1 MTKQVLSASFF
12 VVLFG
17 INLWG
22 SPTNNDIEIFVDNDQ
37 HNAFISVV
45 SRSEA
50 NKEIKNIE
58 AMSLIPIALGVK
70 DNIDVVGLPNT
81 AGSIALQNNRPTKSA
96 HLTKRL
102 QSGGYYIVGK
112 TNLSEWANFRSTHSV
127 SGWSSL
133 GGQTVNPY
141 GVNRNPCGSSSGS
154 AVAVATG
161 LVSVAIGTET
171 NGSISC
177 PASVNG
183 VVGIKPTVGL
193 VSRSGIIPISH
204 SQDTAGPI
212 GTNVKDAAR
221 LLSYMAGFDPGDP
234 ATAKIPKNMR
244 LSFSTNLSKTNLKG
258 KTIGLM
264 SASSN
269 EPEENRLIIKAKT
282 ILIAAGARVIMLA
295 AKQDYPGE
303 EEYFVLRYEFREG
316 INKYLSAHP
325 SQPKNLK
332 ELIDFNIKN
341 KNTVLAHFDQDIFLL
356 SEQTKGQKEKYLDA
370 LKITKSVSTEHIDNL
385 LNKNELDAIVG
396 LTMGPAWEIDYE
408 GGDQT
413 AAKNQLSWGMG
424 GYAAMAGY
432 PHITIPLG
440 FVQGLPVGL
449 SFISTAWQDKNIIEM
464 AYAFEQANNL

>member
-1 MTKQVLSASFF
+1 MHPLKKQIKIKRLLIVFLFF
-12 VVLFG
+12 VPSQSFQQT
-17 INLWG
+17 I
-22 SPTNNDIEIFVDNDQ
+22 TERDEY
-37 HNAFISVV
+37 NAFISFVDKKTV
-45 SRSEA
+45 A
-50 NKEIKNIE
+50 KEIKNIK
-58 AMSLIPIALGVK
+58 AMSLVPISLGVK
-70 DNIDVVGLPNT
+70 DNIDIEGIPNT
-81 AGSIALQNNRPTKSA
+81 AGSIALQNNKPKKSA
-96 HLTKRL
+96 YLAKHLK
-102 QSGGYYIVGK
+102 SGGYYVVGK

-204 SQDTAGPI
+204 SQDTAGPM

-244 LSFSTNLSKTNLKG
+244 LNFSTNLSKTNLKG
-258 KTIGLM
+258 KTIGLI

-303 EEYFVLRYEFREG
+303 EEYFVLLYEFREG
-316 INKYLSAHP
+316 INKYLSTHP
-325 SQPKNLK
+325 NQPKNLK

-341 KNTVLAHFDQDIFLL
+341 KNTVLTHFDQDIFLL
-356 SEQTKGQKEKYLDA
+356 SEQTKGQKEKYLNA
-370 LKITKSVSTEHIDNL
+370 LKITKSVSTEHIDSL
-385 LNKNELDAIVG
+385 LNKNGLDAIVG

-408 GGDQT
+408 GGDQA
-413 AAKNQLSWGMG
+413 AAKNQLSWGVG

>member
-1 MTKQVLSASFF
+1 MHPLKKQIKIKRLLIVFLFFLPSQSFQQT
-12 VVLFG
+12 
-17 INLWG
+17 I
-22 SPTNNDIEIFVDNDQ
+22 TERDEY
-37 HNAFISVV
+37 NAFISFVDKKTV
-45 SRSEA
+45 A
-50 NKEIKNIE
+50 KEIKNIK
-58 AMSLIPIALGVK
+58 AMSLVPIALGVK
-70 DNIDVVGLPNT
+70 DNIDIEGISNT
-81 AGSIALQNNRPTKSA
+81 AGSIALQNNKPKKSA
-96 HLTKRL
+96 YLTKRL
-102 QSGGYYIVGK
+102 KSGGYYVVGK
-112 TNLSEWANFRSTHSV
+112 TNLSEWANFRSAHSV

-204 SQDTAGPI
+204 SQDTAGPM
-212 GTNVKDAAR
+212 GTSVKGAAR
-221 LLSYMAGFDPGDP
+221 LLSYMAGFDPRDP
-234 ATAKIPKNMR
+234 ATAKIPRDMQ
-244 LSFSTNLSKTNLKG
+244 LSFSTNLSKTSLKG
-258 KTIGLM
+258 KTVGLM

-303 EEYFVLRYEFREG
+303 EEYFVLLYEFREG

-325 SQPKNLK
+325 NQPKNLK

-341 KNTVLAHFDQDIFLL
+341 KNTVLTHFDQDIFLL
-356 SEQTKGQKEKYLDA
+356 SEQTKGQKEKYLNA

-385 LNKNELDAIVG
+385 LNTNGLDAIVG

-408 GGDQT
+408 GGDQA
-413 AAKNQLSWGMG
+413 AAKNQLSWGVG

>member
-1 MTKQVLSASFF
+1 MHPLKKQIKIKRLLIVFLFF
-12 VVLFG
+12 VPSQSFQQT
-17 INLWG
+17 I
-22 SPTNNDIEIFVDNDQ
+22 TERDEY
-37 HNAFISVV
+37 NAFISFVDKKTV
-45 SRSEA
+45 A
-50 NKEIKNIE
+50 KEIKNIK
-58 AMSLIPIALGVK
+58 AMSLVPIALGVK
-70 DNIDVVGLPNT
+70 DNIDIEGIPNT
-81 AGSIALQNNRPTKSA
+81 AGSIALQNNKPKKSA
-96 HLTKRL
+96 YLAKHLK
-102 QSGGYYIVGK
+102 SGGYYVVGK
-112 TNLSEWANFRSTHSV
+112 TNLSEWANFRSAHSV

-204 SQDTAGPI
+204 SQDTAGPM
-212 GTNVKDAAR
+212 GTNVKGAAR
-221 LLSYMAGFDPGDP
+221 LLSYMAGFDPRDP
-234 ATAKIPKNMR
+234 ATAKIPRDMR
-244 LSFSTNLSKTNLKG
+244 LNFSTNLSKTNLKG

-303 EEYFVLRYEFREG
+303 EEYFVLLYEFREG
-316 INKYLSAHP
+316 INKYLSTHP
-325 SQPKNLK
+325 NQPKNLK

-341 KNTVLAHFDQDIFLL
+341 KNTVLTHFDQDIFLL
-356 SEQTKGQKEKYLDA
+356 SEQTKGQKEKYLNA

-385 LNKNELDAIVG
+385 LNTNGLDAIVG

-408 GGDQT
+408 GGDQA
-413 AAKNQLSWGMG
+413 AAKNQLSWGVG

-464 AYAFEQANNL
+464 AYAFEQTNNL

>member
-1 MTKQVLSASFF
+1 MTKQLLPTSFF

-22 SPTNNDIEIFVDNDQ
+22 SPTNNDIEIFVDKDQ

-45 SRSEA
+45 SKGDA

-58 AMSLIPIALGVK
+58 AMSLVPIALGVK
-70 DNIDVVGLPNT
+70 DNIDVEGFPTT
-81 AGSIALQNNRPTKSA
+81 AGSLALQNNRPIKSA

-102 QSGGYYIVGK
+102 RSGGYYIVGK

-204 SQDTAGPI
+204 SQDTAGPM

-244 LSFSTNLSKTNLKG
+244 LNFSTNLSKTNLKG

-282 ILIAAGARVIMLA
+282 TLIAAGARVIMLA

-303 EEYFVLRYEFREG
+303 EEYFVLLYEFREG
-316 INKYLSAHP
+316 INKYLSTHP
-325 SQPKNLK
+325 NQLKNLK

-341 KNTVLAHFDQDIFLL
+341 KKTVLAHFDQDIFLL

-370 LKITKSVSTEHIDNL
+370 LKITKTVSTEHLDNL
-385 LNKNELDAIVG
+385 LNTNELDAIVG

-408 GGDQT
+408 GGDQA

-449 SFISTAWQDKNIIEM
+449 SFISTAWQDKKIIEM
-464 AYAFEQANNL
+464 AYAFEQANNP

>member
-1 MTKQVLSASFF
+1 MTKQLLPTSFF

-22 SPTNNDIEIFVDNDQ
+22 SPTNSDIEIFVDKDQ

-45 SRSEA
+45 SKGKA

-58 AMSLIPIALGVK
+58 TIPLVPIALGVK
-70 DNIDVVGLPNT
+70 DNIDVVGFPTT
-81 AGSIALQNNRPTKSA
+81 AGSLALQNNRPIKSA

-102 QSGGYYIVGK
+102 RSGGYYIVGK

-204 SQDTAGPI
+204 SQDTAGPM

-244 LSFSTNLSKTNLKG
+244 LNFSTNLSKTNLKG

-303 EEYFVLRYEFREG
+303 EEYFVLLYEFREG
-316 INKYLSAHP
+316 INKYLSTHP
-325 SQPKNLK
+325 NQPKNLK

-341 KNTVLAHFDQDIFLL
+341 KNTVLTHFDQNIFLL
-356 SEQTKGQKEKYLDA
+356 SEQTKGQKEKYLNA

-385 LNKNELDAIVG
+385 LNKNGLDAIVG

-408 GGDQT
+408 GGDQA

>member
-1 MTKQVLSASFF
+1 MHPLKKQIKIKRLLIVFLFF
-12 VVLFG
+12 VPSQSFQQT
-17 INLWG
+17 I
-22 SPTNNDIEIFVDNDQ
+22 TERDEY
-37 HNAFISVV
+37 NAFISFVDKKTV
-45 SRSEA
+45 A
-50 NKEIKNIE
+50 KEIKNIK
-58 AMSLIPIALGVK
+58 AMSLVPIALGVK
-70 DNIDVVGLPNT
+70 DNIDIEGIPNT
-81 AGSIALQNNRPTKSA
+81 AGSIALQNNKPKKSA
-96 HLTKRL
+96 YLTKRL
-102 QSGGYYIVGK
+102 KSGGYYVVGK
-112 TNLSEWANFRSTHSV
+112 TNLSEWANFRSAHSV

-204 SQDTAGPI
+204 SQDTAGPM
-212 GTNVKDAAR
+212 GTNVKGAAR
-221 LLSYMAGFDPGDP
+221 LLSYMAGFDPRDP
-234 ATAKIPKNMR
+234 ATAKIPRDMR
-244 LSFSTNLSKTNLKG
+244 LNFSTNLSKTNLKG

-303 EEYFVLRYEFREG
+303 EEYFVLLYEFREG
-316 INKYLSAHP
+316 INKYLSTHP
-325 SQPKNLK
+325 NQPKNLK

-341 KNTVLAHFDQDIFLL
+341 KNTVLTHFDQNIFLL
-356 SEQTKGQKEKYLDA
+356 SEQTKGQKEKYLNA
-370 LKITKSVSTEHIDNL
+370 LKITKSVSIEHIDNL
-385 LNKNELDAIVG
+385 LNKNGLDAIVG

-408 GGDQT
+408 GGDQV
-413 AAKNQLSWGMG
+413 AAKNQLSWGVG

>member
-1 MTKQVLSASFF
+1 MTKQLLPTSFF

-22 SPTNNDIEIFVDNDQ
+22 SPTNNDIEIFFDKDQ

-45 SRSEA
+45 SKGDA

-58 AMSLIPIALGVK
+58 AMSLVPIALGVK
-70 DNIDVVGLPNT
+70 DNIDVVGFPTT
-81 AGSIALQNNRPTKSA
+81 AGSLALQNNRPIKSA

-102 QSGGYYIVGK
+102 RSGGYYIVGK

-154 AVAVATG
+154 AVAVAAG
-161 LVSVAIGTET
+161 LVGVAIGTET

-204 SQDTAGPI
+204 SQDTAGPM

-244 LSFSTNLSKTNLKG
+244 LNFSTNLSKTNLKG

-303 EEYFVLRYEFREG
+303 EEYFVLLYEFREG
-316 INKYLSAHP
+316 INKYLSTHP
-325 SQPKNLK
+325 NQLKNLK

-341 KNTVLAHFDQDIFLL
+341 KKTVLAHFDQDIFLL
-356 SEQTKGQKEKYLDA
+356 SEQTKGQKDKYLDA
-370 LKITKSVSTEHIDNL
+370 LKITKTVSTEHLDNL
-385 LNKNELDAIVG
+385 LNTNELDAIVG

-408 GGDQT
+408 GGDQA

-449 SFISTAWQDKNIIEM
+449 SFISTAWQDKKIIEM
-464 AYAFEQANNL
+464 AYAFEQANNP

>member
-1 MTKQVLSASFF
+1 MTKQLLPTSFF

-22 SPTNNDIEIFVDNDQ
+22 SPTNNDIEIFFDKDQ

-45 SRSEA
+45 SKGDA

-58 AMSLIPIALGVK
+58 AMSLVPIALGVK
-70 DNIDVVGLPNT
+70 DNIDVEGFPTT
-81 AGSIALQNNRPTKSA
+81 AGSLALQNNRPIKSA

-102 QSGGYYIVGK
+102 RSGGYYIVGK

-154 AVAVATG
+154 AVAVAAG
-161 LVSVAIGTET
+161 LVGVAIGTET

-204 SQDTAGPI
+204 SQDTAGPM

-244 LSFSTNLSKTNLKG
+244 LNFSTNLSKTNLKG

-303 EEYFVLRYEFREG
+303 EEYFVLLYEFREG
-316 INKYLSAHP
+316 INKYLSTHP
-325 SQPKNLK
+325 NQPKNLK

-341 KNTVLAHFDQDIFLL
+341 KNTVLTHFDQDIFLL
-356 SEQTKGQKEKYLDA
+356 SEQTKGQKEKYLNA

-385 LNKNELDAIVG
+385 LNKNGLDAIVG
-396 LTMGPAWEIDYE
+396 LTEGPAWEIDYE
-408 GGDQT
+408 GGDQA

>member
-1 MTKQVLSASFF
+1 MKRLLIVFLFFAPTQSFQQTIAE
-12 VVLFG
+12 G
-17 INLWG
+17 
-22 SPTNNDIEIFVDNDQ
+22 DEY
-37 HNAFISVV
+37 NAFISFVDKKTV
-45 SRSEA
+45 A
-50 NKEIKNIE
+50 KEIKNIK
-58 AMSLIPIALGVK
+58 AMSLVPIALGVK
-70 DNIDVVGLPNT
+70 DNIDIEGIPNT
-81 AGSIALQNNRPTKSA
+81 AGSIALQNNKPKKSA
-96 HLTKRL
+96 YLTKHL
-102 QSGGYYIVGK
+102 KSGGYYVVGK

-204 SQDTAGPI
+204 SQDTAGPM
-212 GTNVKDAAR
+212 GTSVKGAAR
-221 LLSYMAGFDPGDP
+221 LLSYLAGFDPRDP
-234 ATAKIPKNMR
+234 ATAKIPRDMQ
-244 LSFSTNLSKTNLKG
+244 LSFSTNLSKTSLKG
-258 KTIGLM
+258 KAVGLM

-282 ILIAAGARVIMLA
+282 ILIDAGAKVIMLA
-295 AKQDYPGE
+295 NKQDYPGE
-303 EEYFVLRYEFREG
+303 EEYFVLLYEFREG
-316 INKYLSAHP
+316 INKYLSSHS

-341 KNTVLAHFDQDIFLL
+341 KKTALAHFDQDIFLL
-356 SEQTKGQKEKYLDA
+356 SEQTKGQKEKYLNA
-370 LKITKSVSTEHIDNL
+370 LKITKSVSTEHIDNF

-408 GGDQT
+408 GGDQA

>member
-1 MTKQVLSASFF
+1 
-12 VVLFG
+12 
-17 INLWG
+17 
-22 SPTNNDIEIFVDNDQ
+22 
-37 HNAFISVV
+37 
-45 SRSEA
+45 
-50 NKEIKNIE
+50 
-58 AMSLIPIALGVK
+58 
-70 DNIDVVGLPNT
+70 
-81 AGSIALQNNRPTKSA
+81 
-96 HLTKRL
+96 
-102 QSGGYYIVGK
+102 
-112 TNLSEWANFRSTHSV
+112 
-127 SGWSSL
+127 
-133 GGQTVNPY
+133 
-141 GVNRNPCGSSSGS
+141 
-154 AVAVATG
+154 
-161 LVSVAIGTET
+161 
-171 NGSISC
+171 
-177 PASVNG
+177 
-183 VVGIKPTVGL
+183 
-193 VSRSGIIPISH
+193 
-204 SQDTAGPI
+204 
-212 GTNVKDAAR
+212 
-221 LLSYMAGFDPGDP
+221 
-234 ATAKIPKNMR
+234 
-244 LSFSTNLSKTNLKG
+244 
-258 KTIGLM
+258 M

-325 SQPKNLK
+325 NQPKNLK

>member
-1 MTKQVLSASFF
+1 MHPLKKQIKIKRLLIVFLFF
-12 VVLFG
+12 VPSQSFQQT
-17 INLWG
+17 I
-22 SPTNNDIEIFVDNDQ
+22 TERDEY
-37 HNAFISVV
+37 NAFISFVDKKTV
-45 SRSEA
+45 A
-50 NKEIKNIE
+50 KEIKNIK
-58 AMSLIPIALGVK
+58 AMSLVPISLGVK
-70 DNIDVVGLPNT
+70 DNIDIEGIPNT
-81 AGSIALQNNRPTKSA
+81 AGSIALQNNKPKKSA
-96 HLTKRL
+96 YLAKHLK
-102 QSGGYYIVGK
+102 SGGYYVVGK

-204 SQDTAGPI
+204 SQDTAGPM

-244 LSFSTNLSKTNLKG
+244 LNFSTNLSKTNLKG
-258 KTIGLM
+258 KTIGLI

-303 EEYFVLRYEFREG
+303 EEYFVLLYEFREG
-316 INKYLSAHP
+316 INKYLSTHP
-325 SQPKNLK
+325 NQPKNLK

-341 KNTVLAHFDQDIFLL
+341 KNTVLTHFDQDIFLL
-356 SEQTKGQKEKYLDA
+356 SEQTKGQKEKYLNA
-370 LKITKSVSTEHIDNL
+370 LKITKSVSTEHIDSL
-385 LNKNELDAIVG
+385 LNKNGLDAIVG

-408 GGDQT
+408 GGDQV
-413 AAKNQLSWGMG
+413 AAKNQLSWGVG

>member
-1 MTKQVLSASFF
+1 MTKQLLPTSFF

-22 SPTNNDIEIFVDNDQ
+22 SPTNNDIEIFFDKDQ

-45 SRSEA
+45 SKGDA

-58 AMSLIPIALGVK
+58 AMSLVPIALGVK
-70 DNIDVVGLPNT
+70 DNIDVEGFPTT
-81 AGSIALQNNRPTKSA
+81 AGSLALQNNRPIKSA

-102 QSGGYYIVGK
+102 RSGGYYIVGK

-154 AVAVATG
+154 AVAVAAG
-161 LVSVAIGTET
+161 LVGVAIGTET

-204 SQDTAGPI
+204 SQDTAGPM

-244 LSFSTNLSKTNLKG
+244 LNFSTNLSKTNLKG

-303 EEYFVLRYEFREG
+303 EEYFVLLYEFREG
-316 INKYLSAHP
+316 INKYLSTHP
-325 SQPKNLK
+325 NQPKNLK

-341 KNTVLAHFDQDIFLL
+341 KKTVLAHFDQDIFLL

-370 LKITKSVSTEHIDNL
+370 LKITKAVSTEHLDNL
-385 LNKNELDAIVG
+385 LNTNELDAIVG

-408 GGDQT
+408 GGDQA

-449 SFISTAWQDKNIIEM
+449 SFISTAWQDKKIIEM
-464 AYAFEQANNL
+464 AYAFEQANNP

>member
-1 MTKQVLSASFF
+1 MTKQLLPTSFF

-22 SPTNNDIEIFVDNDQ
+22 SPTNNDIEIFFDKDQ
-37 HNAFISVV
+37 LNAFISVV
-45 SRSEA
+45 SKGDA

-58 AMSLIPIALGVK
+58 AMSLVPIALGVK
-70 DNIDVVGLPNT
+70 DNIDVEGFPTT
-81 AGSIALQNNRPTKSA
+81 AGSLALQNNRPIKSA

-102 QSGGYYIVGK
+102 RSGGYYIVGK

-154 AVAVATG
+154 AVAVAAG
-161 LVSVAIGTET
+161 LVGVAIGTET

-204 SQDTAGPI
+204 SQDTAGPM

-244 LSFSTNLSKTNLKG
+244 LNFSTNLSKTNLKG

-282 ILIAAGARVIMLA
+282 ILIAAGARVITLA

-303 EEYFVLRYEFREG
+303 EEYFVLLYEFREG
-316 INKYLSAHP
+316 INKYLSTHP
-325 SQPKNLK
+325 NQPKNLK

-341 KNTVLAHFDQDIFLL
+341 KKTVLAHFDQDIFLL

-370 LKITKSVSTEHIDNL
+370 LKITKTVSTEHLDNL
-385 LNKNELDAIVG
+385 LNTNELDAIVG

-408 GGDQT
+408 GGDQA

-449 SFISTAWQDKNIIEM
+449 SFISTAWQDKKIIEM
-464 AYAFEQANNL
+464 AYAFEQANNP

>member
-1 MTKQVLSASFF
+1 MKRLLIVFLFFAPTQSFQQTIAE
-12 VVLFG
+12 G
-17 INLWG
+17 
-22 SPTNNDIEIFVDNDQ
+22 DEY
-37 HNAFISVV
+37 NAFISFVDKKTV
-45 SRSEA
+45 A
-50 NKEIKNIE
+50 KEIKNIK
-58 AMSLIPIALGVK
+58 AMSLVPIALGVK
-70 DNIDVVGLPNT
+70 DNIDIEGIPNT
-81 AGSIALQNNRPTKSA
+81 AGSIALQNNKPKKSA
-96 HLTKRL
+96 YLTKRL
-102 QSGGYYIVGK
+102 KSGGYYVVGK

-204 SQDTAGPI
+204 SQDTAGPM
-212 GTNVKDAAR
+212 GTSVKGAAR

-234 ATAKIPKNMR
+234 ATAKIPRDMQ
-244 LSFSTNLSKTNLKG
+244 LSFSTNLSKTSLKG
-258 KTIGLM
+258 KTVGLM

-303 EEYFVLRYEFREG
+303 EEYFVLLYEFREG

-325 SQPKNLK
+325 NQPKNLK

-341 KNTVLAHFDQDIFLL
+341 KNTVLTHFDQDIFLL
-356 SEQTKGQKEKYLDA
+356 SEQTKGQKEKYLNA

-385 LNKNELDAIVG
+385 LNTNGLDAIVG

-408 GGDQT
+408 GGDQA
-413 AAKNQLSWGMG
+413 AAKNQLSWGVG

>member
-1 MTKQVLSASFF
+1 MSKQLFLTAFFALLLSSN
-12 VVLFG
+12 
-17 INLWG
+17 IWG
-22 SPTNNDIEIFVDNDQ
+22 SDEDNDQ
-37 HNAFISVV
+37 YNAFISVV
-45 SRSEA
+45 AKEDI
-50 NKEIKNIE
+50 NKEIKKIE
-58 AMSLIPIALGVK
+58 ALSLIPIALGVK
-70 DNIDVVGLPNT
+70 DNIDIEGLPNT
-81 AGSIALQNNRPTKSA
+81 AGSIALQNNRPKKSA
-96 HLTKRL
+96 HLVKRL

-112 TNLSEWANFRSTHSV
+112 TNLSEWANFRSTQSV

-154 AVAVATG
+154 AVAVAVG

-177 PASVNG
+177 PASING
-183 VVGIKPTVGL
+183 VVGIKPTAGL

-204 SQDTAGPI
+204 SQDTAGPM

-234 ATAKIPKNMR
+234 ATAKIPKDMR

-269 EPEENRLIIKAKT
+269 ETEENRLIIKAKT

-303 EEYFVLRYEFREG
+303 EEYFVLLYEFREG

-325 SQPKNLK
+325 NQPKNLK

-370 LKITKSVSTEHIDNL
+370 LKITKSVSTKHIDNL

>member
-1 MTKQVLSASFF
+1 MTKQLLPTSFF

-22 SPTNNDIEIFVDNDQ
+22 SPTNNDIEIFFDKDQ

-45 SRSEA
+45 SKGDA

-58 AMSLIPIALGVK
+58 AMSLVPIALGVK
-70 DNIDVVGLPNT
+70 DNIDVVGFPTT
-81 AGSIALQNNRPTKSA
+81 AGSLALQNNRPIKSA

-102 QSGGYYIVGK
+102 RSGGYYIVGK

-154 AVAVATG
+154 AVAVAAG
-161 LVSVAIGTET
+161 LVGVAIGTET

-204 SQDTAGPI
+204 SQDTAGPM

-244 LSFSTNLSKTNLKG
+244 LNFSTNLSKTNLKG

-303 EEYFVLRYEFREG
+303 EEYFVLLYEFREG
-316 INKYLSAHP
+316 INKYLSTHP
-325 SQPKNLK
+325 NQPKNLK

-341 KNTVLAHFDQDIFLL
+341 KNTVLTHFDQDIFLL
-356 SEQTKGQKEKYLDA
+356 SEQTKGQKEKYLNA

-385 LNKNELDAIVG
+385 LNKNGLDAIVG

-408 GGDQT
+408 GGDQA

-449 SFISTAWQDKNIIEM
+449 SFISTAWQDKKIIEM
-464 AYAFEQANNL
+464 AYAFEQANKL

>member
-1 MTKQVLSASFF
+1 MKRLLIVFLFFAPTQSFQQTIAE
-12 VVLFG
+12 G
-17 INLWG
+17 
-22 SPTNNDIEIFVDNDQ
+22 DEY
-37 HNAFISVV
+37 NAFISFVDKKTV
-45 SRSEA
+45 A
-50 NKEIKNIE
+50 KEIKNIK
-58 AMSLIPIALGVK
+58 AMSLVPIALGVK
-70 DNIDVVGLPNT
+70 DNIDIEGIPNT
-81 AGSIALQNNRPTKSA
+81 AGSIALQNNKPKKSA
-96 HLTKRL
+96 YLTKRL
-102 QSGGYYIVGK
+102 KSGGYYVVGK
-112 TNLSEWANFRSTHSV
+112 TNLSEWANFRSAHSV

-204 SQDTAGPI
+204 SQDTAGPM
-212 GTNVKDAAR
+212 GTSVKGAAR
-221 LLSYMAGFDPGDP
+221 LLSYMAGFDPRDP
-234 ATAKIPKNMR
+234 ATAKIPRDMQ
-244 LSFSTNLSKTNLKG
+244 LSFSTNLSKTSLKG
-258 KTIGLM
+258 KTVGLM

-282 ILIAAGARVIMLA
+282 ILTEAGAKVIMLA
-295 AKQDYPGE
+295 NKQDYPGE
-303 EEYFVLRYEFREG
+303 EEYFVLLYEFREG
-316 INKYLSAHP
+316 INKYLSP
-325 SQPKNLK
+325 LSNQPKNLK

-356 SEQTKGQKEKYLDA
+356 SEQTKEQKEKYLNA

-385 LNKNELDAIVG
+385 LNKNGLDAIVG

-408 GGDQT
+408 GGDQA
-413 AAKNQLSWGMG
+413 AAKNQLSWGVG

>member
-1 MTKQVLSASFF
+1 MTKQLLPTSFF

-22 SPTNNDIEIFVDNDQ
+22 SPTNSDIEIFVDKDQ

-45 SRSEA
+45 SKGDA

-58 AMSLIPIALGVK
+58 AMSLVPIALGVK
-70 DNIDVVGLPNT
+70 DNIDVVGFPTT
-81 AGSIALQNNRPTKSA
+81 AGSLALQNNKPIKSA

-102 QSGGYYIVGK
+102 RSGGYYIIGK

-204 SQDTAGPI
+204 SQDTAGPM

-244 LSFSTNLSKTNLKG
+244 LNFSTNLSKTNLKG
-258 KTIGLM
+258 KTIGLI

-303 EEYFVLRYEFREG
+303 EEYFVLLYEFREG
-316 INKYLSAHP
+316 INKYLSTHP
-325 SQPKNLK
+325 NQPKNLK

-341 KNTVLAHFDQDIFLL
+341 KKTVLAHFDQDIFLL

-370 LKITKSVSTEHIDNL
+370 LKITKTVSTEHLDNL
-385 LNKNELDAIVG
+385 LNTNELDAIVG

-408 GGDQT
+408 GGDQA

-449 SFISTAWQDKNIIEM
+449 SFISTAWQDKKIIEM
-464 AYAFEQANNL
+464 AYAFEQANNP

>member
-1 MTKQVLSASFF
+1 MTKQLLPTSFF

-22 SPTNNDIEIFVDNDQ
+22 SPTNSDIEIFVDKDQ

-45 SRSEA
+45 SKGKA

-58 AMSLIPIALGVK
+58 TIPLVPIALGVK
-70 DNIDVVGLPNT
+70 DNIDVVGFPTT
-81 AGSIALQNNRPTKSA
+81 AGSLALQNNRPIKSA

-102 QSGGYYIVGK
+102 RSGGYYIVGK

-204 SQDTAGPI
+204 SQDTAGPM

-221 LLSYMAGFDPGDP
+221 LLGYMAGFDPGDP

-244 LSFSTNLSKTNLKG
+244 LNFSTNLSKTNLKG
-258 KTIGLM
+258 KTIGLI

-303 EEYFVLRYEFREG
+303 EEYFVLLYEFREG
-316 INKYLSAHP
+316 INKYLSTHP
-325 SQPKNLK
+325 NQPKNLK

-341 KNTVLAHFDQDIFLL
+341 KNTVLTHFDQNIFLL
-356 SEQTKGQKEKYLDA
+356 SEQTKGQKEKYLNA

-385 LNKNELDAIVG
+385 LNKNGLDAIVG
-396 LTMGPAWEIDYE
+396 LTEGPAWEIDYE
-408 GGDQT
+408 GGDQA
-413 AAKNQLSWGMG
+413 AAKNQLSWRMG